1 MKGFVEVAI
10 NNINNGTDFI
20 EFENAD
26 YFEFVSAIEKKMS
39 DKGLIL
45 FEHSDGK
52 GNIEH
57 IWINTGNIVSI
68 AIKNFK
74 E

>member
-1 MKGFVEVAI
+1 MKGYVEIAI

-26 YFEFVSAIEKKMS
+26 YFEFVSAIEKKMLE
-39 DKGLIL
+39 KKLIL

-57 IWINTGNIVSI
+57 IWINTDNIVSI

>member
-1 MKGFVEVAI
+1 MKGYVEIAI

-26 YFEFVSAIEKKMS
+26 YFEFVSAIEKK
-39 DKGLIL
+39 IL
-45 FEHSDGK
+45 EKEPIQFEHNDGK
-52 GNIEH
+52 GNIERV
-57 IWINTGNIVSI
+57 WINTDNIVSI
-68 AIKNFK
+68 AVKNFK

>member
-1 MKGFVEVAI
+1 MKGYVEIAI

-26 YFEFVSAIEKKMS
+26 YFEFVSTIEKKILE
-39 DKGLIL
+39 KEPIL
-45 FEHSDGK
+45 FKHSDGK

-57 IWINTGNIVSI
+57 IWINTDNIVSI
-68 AIKNFK
+68 ATKNFR

>member
-1 MKGFVEVAI
+1 MKGYVEIAI

-26 YFEFVSAIEKKMS
+26 YFEFVSAIEKKMLE
-39 DKGLIL
+39 KGLIL
-45 FEHSDGK
+45 FGHSDGK

-57 IWINTGNIVSI
+57 IWINTDNIVSI

>member
-1 MKGFVEVAI
+1 MKGYVEIAI

-26 YFEFVSAIEKKMS
+26 YFEFVSAIEKK
-39 DKGLIL
+39 IL
-45 FEHSDGK
+45 EKEPIQFEHSDGK
-52 GNIEH
+52 GNIER
-57 IWINTGNIVSI
+57 IWINTDNIVSI
-68 AIKNFK
+68 AVKNFK

>member
-1 MKGFVEVAI
+1 MKGYVEIAI

-26 YFEFVSAIEKKMS
+26 YFEFVSAIEKK
-39 DKGLIL
+39 IL
-45 FEHSDGK
+45 EKEPILLEHSDGK
-52 GNIEH
+52 GNVQH
-57 IWINTGNIVSI
+57 IWINTHNIVSI
-68 AIKNFK
+68 SIQNFK